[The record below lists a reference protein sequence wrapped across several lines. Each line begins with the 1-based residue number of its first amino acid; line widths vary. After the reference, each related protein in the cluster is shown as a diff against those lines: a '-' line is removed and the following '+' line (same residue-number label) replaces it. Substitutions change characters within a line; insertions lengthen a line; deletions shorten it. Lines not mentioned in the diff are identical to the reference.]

1 MMQLIATSLFQDA
14 TPVTAPVKEPS
25 FDEKVV
31 NAVEVIKSLI
41 RAGKRVVAATSFG
54 KDSSVVLA
62 LTLRAMEEL
71 KAEGVEVPELHVLN
85 SDTLIENPVVH
96 AFSKQE
102 IRSLKAYAERKGL
115 PVRMWVCSPNL
126 SENWLI
132 SLIGGRTVASMPG
145 NSAKCTIQMKKSPMD
160 RTKRQIKSIIKQ
172 ELGSAFS
179 DDSIV
184 TLIGTRRDESA
195 VRGRNMA
202 SRGESAIVP
211 VNTAK
216 EGEKAS
222 WILSPIAD
230 FTTMDVFTFLGRVTN
245 GRIETYSDFCQLTQV
260 YRDSS
265 GDCMV
270 NIFMRDGA
278 AERKTS
284 CGARHGCWMC
294 LRVSSDKS
302 MENMLAQEDEKY
314 SWMAPLS
321 SFRNYLKARH
331 YDPSARNWLA
341 RSVNADD
348 GTIKIAANAYAPDF
362 CLELLRYA
370 LTIDANEIEWAMQ
383 NQTSPRFNLLGMKE
397 VLAIDLLWARHSYQ
411 RPFTA
416 LAEYKAIFE
425 NGKRYSIPEE
435 YTEFL
440 RSDLDISRSVEL
452 PFVDSEFHGIFEG
465 LRSVDDELS
474 CQSVISKKGVYY
486 TNVNETNE
494 FELDDES
501 VHLFYEFEL
510 DRALEYYGP
519 HTDVYPSQ
527 AVHYLLRFGVVSIK
541 KGGHSEWDRML
552 RIGNQLHRLGLR
564 NILNDPDALIEKLL
578 HQSHDPRSQNSLG
591 FSTSRLSPLKDHG
604 QLQFSF

>member
-416 LAEYKAIFE
+416 LAVPAC
-425 NGKRYSIPEE
+425 NRKRPCS
-435 YTEFL
+435 
-440 RSDLDISRSVEL
+440 
-452 PFVDSEFHGIFEG
+452 
-465 LRSVDDELS
+465 
-474 CQSVISKKGVYY
+474 QS
-486 TNVNETNE
+486 
-494 FELDDES
+494 
-501 VHLFYEFEL
+501 
-510 DRALEYYGP
+510 A
-519 HTDVYPSQ
+519 
-527 AVHYLLRFGVVSIK
+527 
-541 KGGHSEWDRML
+541 
-552 RIGNQLHRLGLR
+552 
-564 NILNDPDALIEKLL
+564 
-578 HQSHDPRSQNSLG
+578 
-591 FSTSRLSPLKDHG
+591 
-604 QLQFSF
+604 QFPAQINCD